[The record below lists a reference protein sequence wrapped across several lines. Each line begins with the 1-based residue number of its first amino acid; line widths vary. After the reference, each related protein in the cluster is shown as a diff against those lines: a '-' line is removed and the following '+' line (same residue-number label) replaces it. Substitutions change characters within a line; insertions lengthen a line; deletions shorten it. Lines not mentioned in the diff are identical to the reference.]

1 MLRPSDSVE
10 ARAALVL
17 LFSHAVPAYA
27 VDNQQVAS
35 YPKLVLATDRVSD
48 SLKIFAVKLDQSITS
63 LTVQVVMLWIA
74 VVMLVNGPT
83 PEFHF
88 A

>member
-1 MLRPSDSVE
+1 M
-10 ARAALVL
+10 AL
-17 LFSHAVPAYA
+17 LFSHAVPANA

-35 YPKLVLATDRVSD
+35 DPKLVLATDRVSD
-48 SLKIFAVKLDQSITS
+48 SLNIFAVKLDQSITP
-63 LTVQVVMLWIA
+63 LTMHVIVLRIA
-74 VVMLVNGPT
+74 VIVRVNGPT